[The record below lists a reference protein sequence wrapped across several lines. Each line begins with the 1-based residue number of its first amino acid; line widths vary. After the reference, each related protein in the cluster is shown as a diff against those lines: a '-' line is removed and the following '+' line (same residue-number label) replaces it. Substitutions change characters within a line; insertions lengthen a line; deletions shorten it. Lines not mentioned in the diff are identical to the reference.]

1 MTEIHSLGVFCGSKM
16 GADAAHAKTARRLGA
31 MLAEKGVRLVYG
43 GGAIGLMGVV
53 AETVL
58 KGGGQVTGVI
68 PDFLMKYEV
77 GNPGV
82 TELIVVDS
90 MHERK
95 RRMFDAADGFL
106 ILPGGL
112 GTLDETFEIITWKQ
126 LQLHTKPIVILNAN
140 GYWRHF
146 TTLIDSII
154 EGDFAHPAV
163 RELFTVVDGLDD
175 VFTALDTAPEPRE
188 IVLTDHL

>member
-1 MTEIHSLGVFCGSKM
+1 MTKIHSLGVFCGSKT

-31 MLAEKGVRLVYG
+31 MLVEKGVRLVYG

-53 AETVL
+53 AETVIN
-58 KGGGQVTGVI
+58 GGGQVTGVI

-82 TELIVVDS
+82 TELIVVSS

-106 ILPGGL
+106 VLPGGL

-140 GYWRHF
+140 AYWRHF
-146 TTLIDSII
+146 TALVDSII

-175 VFTALDTAPEPRE
+175 VFPALDTAPEPRE

>member
-1 MTEIHSLGVFCGSKM
+1 MTEIRSLGVFCGSKT
-16 GADAAHAKTARRLGA
+16 GADAAHVETARRLGA
-31 MLAEKGVRLVYG
+31 MMVEKGVRLIYG

-58 KGGGQVTGVI
+58 EGGGQVTGVI
-68 PDFLMKYEV
+68 PEFLMKYEV

-82 TELIVVDS
+82 TELIVVGS

-106 ILPGGL
+106 VLPGGL
-112 GTLDETFEIITWKQ
+112 GTLDEAFEIITWKQ

-140 GYWRHF
+140 AYWRHF
-146 TTLIDSII
+146 TALIDSVI

-175 VFTALDTAPEPRE
+175 VFPALDTAPEPRK

>member
-1 MTEIHSLGVFCGSKM
+1 MSEIHSLGVFCGSKT
-16 GADAAHAKTARRLGA
+16 GADAAHAETARRLGV
-31 MLAEKGVRLVYG
+31 MLVEKGLRLVYG

-53 AETVL
+53 AKTVL
-58 KGGGQVTGVI
+58 DSGGEVTGVI

-95 RRMFDAADGFL
+95 RRMFDAADAFL

-126 LQLHTKPIVILNAN
+126 LQLHTKPIVILNGN

-146 TTLIDSII
+146 TALIDSII

-175 VFTALDTAPEPRE
+175 VFAALASAPEPRE
-188 IVLTDHL
+188 IVFTDHL

>member
-1 MTEIHSLGVFCGSKM
+1 MTKIRSLGVFCGSKM
-16 GADAAHAKTARRLGA
+16 GADAAHAETARKLGE
-31 MLAEKGVRLVYG
+31 MMVEKRVRLVYG

-58 KGGGQVTGVI
+58 EGGGEVTGVI

-90 MHERK
+90 MHDRK
-95 RRMFDAADGFL
+95 RRMFEVADGFL

-126 LQLHTKPIVILNAN
+126 LQLHAKPIVVLNGN
-140 GYWRHF
+140 GYWRDF
-146 TTLIDSII
+146 IRLIDKIV

-175 VFTALDTAPEPRE
+175 VFPALDSAPEPGE

>member
-1 MTEIHSLGVFCGSKM
+1 MTKIRSLGIFCGSKT
-16 GADAAHAKTARRLGA
+16 GADAAFSETARRLGV
-31 MLAEKGVRLVYG
+31 MLVEKGVRLVYG

-90 MHERK
+90 MHDRK
-95 RRMFDAADGFL
+95 RRMFDVADGFL
-106 ILPGGL
+106 VLPGGL

-126 LQLHTKPIVILNAN
+126 LQLHTKPIVILNVN

-146 TTLIDSII
+146 TALVDSVI

-163 RELFTVVDGLDD
+163 RELFTVVEGLDD
-175 VFTALDTAPEPRE
+175 VFPALASAPEPRE

>member
-1 MTEIHSLGVFCGSKM
+1 MTEIHSLGVFCGSKI
-16 GADAAHAKTARRLGA
+16 GADAAHAETARRLGV
-31 MLAEKGVRLVYG
+31 MLVEKGVRLVYG

-58 KGGGQVTGVI
+58 EGGGQVTGII

-82 TELIVVDS
+82 TEFIVVDS

-106 ILPGGL
+106 VLPGGL

-126 LQLHTKPIVILNAN
+126 LQLHTKPIVILNTNA
-140 GYWRHF
+140 YWRHF
-146 TTLIDSII
+146 TALVDSIV

-163 RELFTVVDGLDD
+163 RELFTVVDRLDD
-175 VFTALDTAPEPRE
+175 VFAALASAPEPRE